1 MGWPYYFL
9 WALSLNHALN
19 RSRDML
25 AFDPVW
31 SADGLNIY
39 FSGYHDREG
48 RAAYPF
54 KIYRINPDG
63 TSLIQIAA
71 GENPG
76 V

>member
-1 MGWPYYFL
+1 
-9 WALSLNHALN
+9 
-19 RSRDML
+19 ML